1 MSSMA
6 NGWIESVQRAAQ
18 RAQGH
23 PVLGPYLS
31 MITRLPSYA
40 RLGAELARDPEVPAS
55 AKTALVAA
63 GAYAISP
70 IDLIPGFI
78 PVAGQLD
85 DLAALLLAIRLA
97 VRMSPKEVVIPHLER
112 SGISQEQIDSDLLA
126 VRDAAI
132 WIAQR
137 AGKAIRAFANAGMR
151 RINSFARFGPPGSF
165 DRRTIDPT
173 L

>member
-1 MSSMA
+1 MSTIAS
-6 NGWIESVQRAAQ
+6 GWIELVQRATQ
-18 RAQGH
+18 RAQAH

-31 MITRLPSYA
+31 MVTRLPSYA
-40 RLGAELARDPEVPAS
+40 RLGAELARDPEVPAA
-55 AKTALVAA
+55 AKASLIAA

-85 DLAALLLAIRLA
+85 DLAALLLAVRLA

-112 SGISQEQIDSDLLA
+112 SGISQEQIDSDLHA
-126 VRDAAI
+126 VRDATI

-137 AGKAIRAFANAGMR
+137 AGKAIRSFANTGMR
-151 RINSFARFGPPGSF
+151 R
-165 DRRTIDPT
+165 
-173 L
+173 

>member
-1 MSSMA
+1 MSSIA
-6 NGWIESVQRAAQ
+6 TGWIESVQRAAQ

-40 RLGAELARDPEVPAS
+40 RLGAELAKDPEVPAS
-55 AKTALVAA
+55 AKAALIAA

-70 IDLIPGFI
+70 IDLVPGFI

-112 SGISQEQIDSDLLA
+112 SGITQEQIDSDLFA
-126 VRDAAI
+126 VRDATI
-132 WIAQR
+132 WMAQR
-137 AGKAIRAFANAGMR
+137 AGKAIRNFANAGMR
-151 RINSFARFGPPGSF
+151 RISSFTRFGPMRGTDPL
-165 DRRTIDPT
+165 TIDPH